1 MERFRCLAK
10 GIVTALVLAGC
21 AGVPAPARDAAA
33 GTPAK
38 PAALVALA
46 AATTCGIPGLRD
58 AFIRQLRAARA
69 AAHQC
74 GGTSMPPAPPLVW
87 NDALFSAAAS
97 HSADMARRD
106 YFEHTS
112 PQGVRVG
119 QRVTAAGYPWRAVG
133 ENIAGGD
140 KSIDRVMA
148 GWMRSPGHC
157 SNIMQPEFTEVAV
170 ACVERPDSHWG
181 THWTMVLAGR
191 R

>member
-1 MERFRCLAK
+1 MGNLRLSVK
-10 GIVTALVLAGC
+10 GMAAVLVLAGC
-21 AGVPAPARDAAA
+21 AGTPGPAGDAAA
-33 GTPAK
+33 APAK
-38 PAALVALA
+38 PVAWVVLA
-46 AATTCGIPGLRD
+46 GANTCGVPGFRD

-74 GGTSMPPAPPLVW
+74 GNVSMQPAPPLAW
-87 NDALFSAAAS
+87 SDALFSAAAR

-106 YFEHTS
+106 YFDHAS
-112 PQGVRVG
+112 PEGVRVG
-119 QRVTAAGYPWRAVG
+119 QRVTAEGYTWRGVG

-157 SNIMQPEFTEVAV
+157 KNIMQPEFTEVAV
-170 ACVERPDSHWG
+170 ACVERPDSQWG
-181 THWTMVLAGR
+181 TYWTMVLGR